1 MTRYG
6 LFLWLLILML
16 SSCTGGAVVFV
27 PTPLPPDVSPML
39 YAHPSGA
46 FSLIIPRHWS
56 QYVQPSEQVAAASFS
71 PPGERQPLVRVAV
84 VNTGEPIPDA
94 AFGGMMLQYQTLIR
108 PDVDHYTE
116 QDRQA
121 MADGSWRVTGV
132 RNLQG
137 TPQLLNTFLQKQ
149 GSLFAVLEVVVPRD
163 PALATDVQTFINT
176 FSLNETNTLPPAP
189 LSALATTSTAD
200 LEINRVK
207 AWTSSSGV
215 FFITGEV
222 SNRSLSPF
230 YEVPIEARLLDAN
243 GQVITLATDTLK
255 GHGILPGGF
264 APFSLRFGAGQPPEA
279 VTFEL
284 TLGRPDEPLRVQPH
298 LSSPDLRWTERQETG
313 SQGQFYVVG
322 AVTNAS
328 GAPIRQ
334 VEVIATVF
342 DDAGDVIGVGITTA
356 AAELAP
362 NASADWTLLVP
373 DLGGTPHQYI
383 VTAQGLP

>member
-1 MTRYG
+1 MTKFG
-6 LFLWLLILML
+6 LMLFLIVML
-16 SSCTGGAVVFV
+16 SRCTGGAVVFV
-27 PTPLPPDVSPML
+27 PTPLPPDVSPTL
-39 YAHPSGA
+39 YTHPSGA
-46 FSLIIPRHWS
+46 FSLVIPRNWS

-84 VNTGEPIPDA
+84 VNTGETIPDA

-132 RNLQG
+132 RTLQG
-137 TPQLLNTFLQKQ
+137 TPQPLNTFLQKQ
-149 GSLFAVLEVVVPRD
+149 GSLFAVLEVVLPRD

-176 FSLNETNTLPPAP
+176 FTLNETNALPPAP
-189 LSALATTSTAD
+189 LSALATTSAAD
-200 LEINRVK
+200 LEISRVK
-207 AWTSSSGV
+207 AWTGRDGV

-222 SNRSLSPF
+222 VNRSVTPF
-230 YEVPIEARLLDAN
+230 YEVPVEVRLLDAD
-243 GQVITLATDTLK
+243 GQMVTLARDTLK

-264 APFSLRFGAGQPPEA
+264 APFSLRFGAGQPAEA

-284 TLGRPDEPLRVQPH
+284 TLGQPDEPLSVQP
-298 LSSPDLRWTERQETG
+298 LISSPDLRWTERQETG
-313 SQGQFYVVG
+313 AQGQFYVVG
-322 AVTNAS
+322 TVTNAS
-328 GAPIRQ
+328 SAPIRQ

-342 DDAGDVIGVGITTA
+342 DEAGDVIGVGITTA

-362 NASADWTLLVP
+362 GASADWTLLVP
-373 DLGGTPHQYI
+373 DLGGAPRQYI
-383 VTAQGLP
+383 VSAQGLP